1 MVISKRK
8 VILLYH
14 IQFYQSILYKYRS
27 NVLVDGQFNSKLG
40 DFGFTKEMPIA
51 LSDSITLK
59 TAESIAKTAGYA
71 APEIDICRHS
81 VKTDVYSY
89 GVVSF
94 KK

>member
-1 MVISKRK
+1 M
-8 VILLYH
+8 L
-14 IQFYQSILYKYRS
+14 
-27 NVLVDGQFNSKLG
+27 
-40 DFGFTKEMPIA
+40 IA

-89 GVVSF
+89 GEVRLELMHYFV
-94 KK
+94 